1 MNNFIGYQPGTSWI
15 HELTGAS
22 KFLFFLL
29 TSVAAMITYDTRFL
43 LVIALISLA
52 ALRLSR
58 ISWKSIRWVIYFA
71 SFFAVMN
78 LLMVYL
84 FAPEYGVDVY
94 GSRHVIWAGIGPYN
108 VTQEQLFY
116 LANLFLKYVATLP
129 LALVF
134 LLTTHPS
141 QFAASLNQIGV
152 SYRIAYAVSLTL
164 RYIPD
169 VQEDFVMIRKSQ
181 QARGLDLSSKQP
193 LVARIRG
200 NALILFPLILTSLER
215 IETISRAM
223 ELRRFGKEKRRT
235 WYWTQAWSWQDYL
248 LVGIAVLSLLLA
260 LYLMWA
266 QGSRFYNPWSL

>member
-1 MNNFIGYQPGTSWI
+1 MNHFIGYQPGTSWI
-15 HELTGAS
+15 HGLTGAS

-29 TSVAAMITYDTRFL
+29 TSVAAMITYDTRL
-43 LVIALISLA
+43 LLAIALVSLV

-84 FAPEYGVDVY
+84 FAPEYGVEIY
-94 GSRHVIWAGIGPYN
+94 GSRHVIWAGIGPYSL
-108 VTQEQLFY
+108 TQEQLFY

-260 LYLMWA
+260 LYLMWV

>member
-1 MNNFIGYQPGTSWI
+1 MNHFIGYLPGTSWI
-15 HELTGAS
+15 HGLTGAS

-29 TSVAAMITYDTRFL
+29 TSVAAMITYDTRL
-43 LVIALISLA
+43 LLAIALISLVG
-52 ALRLSR
+52 LRLSR

-84 FAPEYGVDVY
+84 FAPEYGVEIY
-94 GSRHVIWAGIGPYN
+94 GSRHVIWAGIGPYSL
-108 VTQEQLFY
+108 TQEQLFY

-260 LYLMWA
+260 LYLMWV

>member
-1 MNNFIGYQPGTSWI
+1 MNHFIGYQPGTSWI
-15 HELTGAS
+15 HGLTGAS

-29 TSVAAMITYDTRFL
+29 TSVAAMITYDTRL
-43 LVIALISLA
+43 LLAIALISLV

-84 FAPEYGVDVY
+84 FAPEYGVEIY

-108 VTQEQLFY
+108 LTQEQLFY
-116 LANLFLKYVATLP
+116 LVNLFLKYVATLP

-235 WYWTQAWSWQDYL
+235 WYWTQVWAWQDYL

-260 LYLMWA
+260 LYLMWV
-266 QGSRFYNPWSL
+266 QGSRFYNPWSH

>member
-1 MNNFIGYQPGTSWI
+1 MNQFIGYQAGTSWI
-15 HELTGAS
+15 HQLSGAS

-29 TSVAAMITYDTRFL
+29 TSIAAMLTYDTRL
-43 LVIALISLA
+43 LLAIALLSLLGLA
-52 ALRLSR
+52 LSR
-58 ISWKSIRWVIYFA
+58 ISWASIRWVIYFA
-71 SFFAVMN
+71 SFFAAMN

-84 FAPEYGVDVY
+84 FAPEYGVDIY
-94 GSRHVIWAGIGPYN
+94 GTRRLLWAGIGPYS

-152 SYRIAYAVSLTL
+152 PYRIAYAVSLTL

-169 VQEDFVMIRKSQ
+169 VQEDFVIIRKSQ
-181 QARGLDLSSKQP
+181 QARGLDLSTKQP
-193 LVARIRG
+193 LLARIRG

-215 IETISRAM
+215 IETISCAM
-223 ELRRFGKEKRRT
+223 ELRRFGKETRRT
-235 WYWTQAWSWQDYL
+235 WYWSQPWTWQDYL
-248 LVGIAVLSLLLA
+248 LLVLA
-260 LYLMWA
+260 LLTLILAFYLMWA
-266 QGSRFYNPWSL
+266 QGSRFYNPWQA

>member
-1 MNNFIGYQPGTSWI
+1 MNNFIGYQPGKTWI

-29 TSVAAMITYDTRFL
+29 TSIAAMITYDTRL
-43 LVIALISLA
+43 LLAIAFVSLV

-58 ISWKSIRWVIYFA
+58 ISWKNIRWVIYFA

-84 FAPEYGVDVY
+84 FSPEYGVEIY
-94 GSRHVIWAGIGPYN
+94 GSRHLIWAGVGPFSL
-108 VTQEQLFY
+108 TQEELFY
-116 LANLFLKYVATLP
+116 LSNLFLKYVATLP

-181 QARGLDLSSKQP
+181 EARGLDLSSNQP
-193 LVARIRG
+193 LFTRIRG

-235 WYWTQAWSWQDYL
+235 WYWTQAWSWQDVL
-248 LVGIAVLSLLLA
+248 LLGLALLSLLLA
-260 LYLMWA
+260 LYLMWV

>member
-1 MNNFIGYQPGTSWI
+1 MNHFIGYQPGTSWI
-15 HELTGAS
+15 HGLTGAS

-43 LVIALISLA
+43 LAIALISLA

-84 FAPEYGVDVY
+84 FAPDYGVDVY

-248 LVGIAVLSLLLA
+248 LVGIAMLSLLLA

>member
-1 MNNFIGYQPGTSWI
+1 MNHFIGYQPGTSWI
-15 HELTGAS
+15 HGLTGAS

-43 LVIALISLA
+43 LAIALISLA

-84 FAPEYGVDVY
+84 FAPDYGVDVY